1 MGKTINTKVLCTDMD
16 LTLNEQGPQ
25 NGKTYKGKLTYYDED
40 HSKFVEDAPKE
51 KQPFPE
57 RRYRDLVGSL
67 HGKVSMNANGVTLH
81 MYVRHSDYANACAL
95 CDILEQEVEQMTNEL
110 SSMNLQ
116 AEAQQCGK

>member
-1 MGKTINTKVLCTDMD
+1 M
-16 LTLNEQGPQ
+16 NEQGPQ

-51 KQPFPE
+51 KQPFPG

-116 AEAQQCGK
+116 SEAQQCGK